1 MSRSKALVISLIR
14 ANLRDPVAMLVLVI
28 LPTALS
34 VALVYAMGNAP
45 GVSGRAGIDFI
56 GPETMAFNTAFVG
69 TLGGAISIARWR
81 ENGTI
86 RALRSA
92 PVSKGTIMASVLG
105 VVGGMVLLQ
114 ALVIVVIGILPGIN
128 MQISS
133 RAPLTILPVLLGT
146 VLFYSLGVL
155 LGRYVPTVTLVTLAA
170 TAIILPMGWVSGVL
184 RLGVEPP
191 WAATISTFLPLTY
204 LRDATRWTLTDTAS
218 LLDGLAGIGVTAV
231 AAVALFAF
239 AIREMRWT

>member
-1 MSRSKALVISLIR
+1 MEDVSRSKALVISLIR

-86 RALRSA
+86 RALRSVL
-92 PVSKGTIMASVLG
+92 VSKGAIMALVLG
-105 VVGGMVLLQ
+105 VFGGMMSCSRVR
-114 ALVIVVIGILPGIN
+114 LP
-128 MQISS
+128 S
-133 RAPLTILPVLLGT
+133 
-146 VLFYSLGVL
+146 
-155 LGRYVPTVTLVTLAA
+155 
-170 TAIILPMGWVSGVL
+170 
-184 RLGVEPP
+184 
-191 WAATISTFLPLTY
+191 
-204 LRDATRWTLTDTAS
+204 S
-218 LLDGLAGIGVTAV
+218 LLLLNACVEFFKLIHEVQHSFAV
-231 AAVALFAF
+231 FR
-239 AIREMRWT
+239 I